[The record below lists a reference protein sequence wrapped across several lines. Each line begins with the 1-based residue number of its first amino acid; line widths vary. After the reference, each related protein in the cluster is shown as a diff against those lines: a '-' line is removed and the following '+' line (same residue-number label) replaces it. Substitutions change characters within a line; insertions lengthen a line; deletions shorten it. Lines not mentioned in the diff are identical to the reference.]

1 MIQQQTCLKV
11 LDNSGAKIAK
21 CIRILGGF
29 KKRYAKSG
37 DFIVVSIKQLK
48 DKSKKISKV
57 KRKEVYKALIIKTKL
72 KIWTKTGSTKTF
84 SNNAIILLN
93 KQNSPVGTRVLTY
106 LPTKIKKKKLQK
118 VINLS
123 FGLI

>member
-72 KIWTKTGSTKTF
+72 KI
-84 SNNAIILLN
+84 
-93 KQNSPVGTRVLTY
+93 
-106 LPTKIKKKKLQK
+106 
-118 VINLS
+118 
-123 FGLI
+123 